1 MRSLPPAGLYGI
13 LDTRWLALEALP
25 LAAYAYL
32 EGGCR
37 VLQLRMKDSSD
48 QDRLAAQRAVS
59 SVASDWDEPVWIA
72 INDRADLARVL
83 GHEAPANV
91 RPILHLG
98 QEDVPPEVARRL
110 VGQDMV
116 IGLSTH
122 NDDQVARAS
131 LEDVDYLGYGPV
143 YPTLTKSNPD
153 PTTGEDGLSRAIAT
167 AAKPVV
173 AIGGV
178 SRQQAPSLRKKG
190 ARWVV
195 VVSDLLKDAELGD
208 AAGSRVLAERVKHLQ
223 GSLA

>member
-1 MRSLPPAGLYGI
+1 
-13 LDTRWLALEALP
+13 
-25 LAAYAYL
+25 
-32 EGGCR
+32 
-37 VLQLRMKDSSD
+37 MKDSSD